1 MSWAG
6 FISAGV
12 GGWVRQG
19 AASLGIGLVSYAG
32 FTAIKVQVATAM
44 SSALGGLP
52 ADVLAVLGLAGFGTA
67 VGIWLG
73 AMTTVASMM
82 AFKRLG
88 VMQA

>member
-1 MSWAG
+1 MSWAS

-12 GGWVRQG
+12 GSWVRQG
-19 AASLGIGLVSYAG
+19 AASLGIGLISYVG
-32 FTAIKVQVATAM
+32 FSSIKSQVAAAM
-44 SSALGGLP
+44 SAALGGLP
-52 ADVLAVLGLAGFGTA
+52 ADVFAVLGLAGFGT
-67 VGIWLG
+67 VIGIWLG